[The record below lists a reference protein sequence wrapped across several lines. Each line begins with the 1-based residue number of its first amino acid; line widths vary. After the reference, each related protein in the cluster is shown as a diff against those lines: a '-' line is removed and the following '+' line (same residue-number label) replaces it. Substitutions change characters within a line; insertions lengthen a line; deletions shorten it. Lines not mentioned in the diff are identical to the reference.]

1 MNWKTPIFLL
11 AALSGCASTSEPISV
26 GPDTYTL
33 SISQMG
39 GMKSHGAVR
48 ADALRTANEHCA
60 GMGKTMVL
68 QTAESSGA
76 RGWTPI
82 EEAVTY
88 KCQ

>member
-1 MNWKTPIFLL
+1 MKIPFLL
-11 AALSGCASTSEPISV
+11 AVTAIAGCASTSAPVAV

-39 GMKSHGAVR
+39 GMKSHGSVR
-48 ADALRTANEHCA
+48 ADALRKANEHC
-60 GMGKTMVL
+60 GSLGKTMVL
-68 QTAESSGA
+68 QTSESSGA

-88 KCQ
+88 RCQ